1 MNHGNADM
9 LRKGKHN
16 QMATKVKLTQRAA
29 ETVAVQALSFI
40 ASDPERLGLFLA
52 STGIGP
58 GDIRAAAREPLF
70 LAGVLDHLAN
80 NEAVMM
86 AFAAE
91 TGIEPASILAARETL
106 AGRDWEPDTP

>member
-1 MNHGNADM
+1 
-9 LRKGKHN
+9 
-16 QMATKVKLTQRAA
+16 MATKVKLTQAAA

-40 ASDPERLGLFLA
+40 ASDPDRLGLFLA

-70 LAGVLDHLAN
+70 LAGVLDHLAS
-80 NEAVMM
+80 NEPAML

-91 TGIEPASILAARETL
+91 SGHEPPTILIAREVL
-106 AGRDWEPDTP
+106 AGRDWERDTP

>member
-1 MNHGNADM
+1 MNHGNADV

-16 QMATKVKLTQRAA
+16 QMANKVKLTHRAA

-80 NEAVMM
+80 NESVML

-91 TGIEPASILAARETL
+91 TAHEPASILAAREAL
-106 AGRDWEPDTP
+106 AGRDWERDTP

>member
-1 MNHGNADM
+1 MNQGNADV

-16 QMATKVKLTQRAA
+16 PMATKVKLTQRAA
-29 ETVAVQALSFI
+29 ETVAIQALSFI
-40 ASDPERLGLFLA
+40 ASDPDRLGLFLA

-70 LAGVLDHLAN
+70 LAGVLDHLAH
-80 NEAVMM
+80 NETAML

-91 TGIEPASILAARETL
+91 AGLEPPAILAAREIL
-106 AGRDWEPDTP
+106 AGRDWERDTP

>member
-1 MNHGNADM
+1 
-9 LRKGKHN
+9 
-16 QMATKVKLTQRAA
+16 MANKVKLTHRAA

-80 NEAVMM
+80 NESVML

-91 TGIEPASILAARETL
+91 TAHEPASILAAREAL
-106 AGRDWEPDTP
+106 AGRDWERDTP

>member
-1 MNHGNADM
+1 
-9 LRKGKHN
+9 
-16 QMATKVKLTQRAA
+16 MARKVKLTQTAA
-29 ETVAVQALSFI
+29 ETMAAQALSFI
-40 ASDPERLGLFLA
+40 ASDPDRLGLFLA

-80 NEAVMM
+80 NESVML

-91 TGIEPASILAARETL
+91 TGLDPADILSARETL
-106 AGRDWEPDTP
+106 AGRNWERDTP

>member
-1 MNHGNADM
+1 MS
-9 LRKGKHN
+9 
-16 QMATKVKLTQRAA
+16 TKVKLTHTAA
-29 ETVAVQALSFI
+29 ETVAIQALSFI

-80 NEAVMM
+80 NEPVMM
-86 AFAAE
+86 TFATE
-91 TGIEPASILAARETL
+91 TGIEPGSIVAARNAL
-106 AGRDWEPDTP
+106 AGRDGERDTP